1 MTVRVDYGCERCG
14 RVEEFARRAPSVTRT
29 CSACGGTAK
38 RRWTTF
44 GIGRVRSGDS
54 AVASDGPTPAP
65 PSAGSGKLGPD
76 LCRSNSGVPGLC
88 LLGESAG
95 RALVARAKGD
105 GRALEREQ
113 QRQTEVLV
121 RSGHHEAVMSD
132 HAHSHGGGAGKTTSP
147 GPREI
152 T

>member
-1 MTVRVDYGCERCG
+1 MTVRVDYSCGRCG
-14 RVEEFARRAPSVTRT
+14 RVEELALEVPSATTT

-44 GIGRVRSGDS
+44 NIGRKRSGDT
-54 AVASDGPTPAP
+54 AVTSDGGT
-65 PSAGSGKLGPD
+65 AGGTARRGKPGSD
-76 LCRSNSGVPGLC
+76 LCRSNPGVPGLC

-95 RALVARAKGD
+95 RALVARSRGD
-105 GRALEREQ
+105 GRSLEREQ
-113 QRQTEVLV
+113 QRQTEVLA
-121 RSGHHEAVMSD
+121 RTGHHEAVMSD
-132 HAHSHGGGAGKTTSP
+132 HGHGHGGGTDKTGSR